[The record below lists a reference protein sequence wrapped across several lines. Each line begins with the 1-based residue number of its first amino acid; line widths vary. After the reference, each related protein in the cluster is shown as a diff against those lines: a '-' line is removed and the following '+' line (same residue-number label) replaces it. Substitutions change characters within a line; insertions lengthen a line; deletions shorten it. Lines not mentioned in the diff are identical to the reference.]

1 MSIQPIKFLKAMY
14 YANRPLEAKLPK
26 QMVKLPVE
34 MEDAMYNKIVSQM
47 PRLEY
52 MAKYANSPITFA
64 PKGKSTL
71 MNFGPFTTVLDN
83 SSTQSEIVKQMD
95 SHINKVIK

>member
-34 MEDAMYNKIVSQM
+34 MEDAMYNKIASQM

-71 MNFGPFTTVLDN
+71 MNFGTFTTVLDN
-83 SSTQSEIVKQMD
+83 SSTQSEIAEQMY

>member
-1 MSIQPIKFLKAMY
+1 
-14 YANRPLEAKLPK
+14 
-26 QMVKLPVE
+26 MVKLPVE
-34 MEDAMYNKIVSQM
+34 IEDTMYNKIASQM

-52 MAKYANSPITFA
+52 AAKSANTPMTFA

-71 MNFGPFTTVLDN
+71 MNFGSFTTVLDN
-83 SSTQSEIVKQMD
+83 SSTQSEIAEQMY

>member
-1 MSIQPIKFLKAMY
+1 MSIQPIKFLKAIY

-34 MEDAMYNKIVSQM
+34 IEDTMYNKIASQM

-52 MAKYANSPITFA
+52 AAKSANTPMTFA

-71 MNFGPFTTVLDN
+71 MNFGSFTTVLDN
-83 SSTQSEIVKQMD
+83 SSTQSEIAEQMY